1 MSCLTGLT
9 VTEATL
15 LLGPEELEDPEAF
28 LSLVTLT
35 EAMVTG
41 HWRASCLVWPGQ
53 GRGKGYRGLK
63 RSGCQERRLLQA
75 GPGTRERGGD
85 ECKPRQLAWGNQA
98 DPPGA
103 NSFKIAEMILKTT
116 VYSIHR

>member
-9 VTEATL
+9 VTDDTL
-15 LLGPEELEDPEAF
+15 LPGPEELEDPEAF
-28 LSLVTLT
+28 LSFVTLT

-41 HWRASCLVWPGQ
+41 HGRASCEWPGQ

-63 RSGCQERRLLQA
+63 RSGCQETA
-75 GPGTRERGGD
+75 ADPAREGD

-103 NSFKIAEMILKTT
+103 KPRKIAKHKNSQNTSELSMK
-116 VYSIHR
+116 

>member
-15 LLGPEELEDPEAF
+15 LPGPEELEDPEAF

-41 HWRASCLVWPGQ
+41 HGRASCV
-53 GRGKGYRGLK
+53 GKD
-63 RSGCQERRLLQA
+63 SA
-75 GPGTRERGGD
+75 GARVTGD
-85 ECKPRQLAWGNQA
+85 C
-98 DPPGA
+98 
-103 NSFKIAEMILKTT
+103 
-116 VYSIHR
+116 

>member
-41 HWRASCLVWPGQ
+41 HCILVWPGQ

-63 RSGCQERRLLQA
+63 RSGCQETA
-75 GPGTRERGGD
+75 ADPAREGD

-103 NSFKIAEMILKTT
+103 NLGKIAKI
-116 VYSIHR
+116 